1 MHEGFREHRAERHE
15 AAAEHDWQVRHDAYV
30 ELIGTART
38 FDGAPAPE
46 GLLLA
51 PGETVFLHVAGC
63 ALVEERRGQGTY
75 VGHSQGVSVPVVRIG
90 GRQIRYRV
98 GATKGHYV
106 QGTPTPTAV
115 DTGATVITSTR
126 VIFQGTRQTR
136 QCPFARLVGYQPR
149 CRRQHH
155 LLPLEPVH
163 PRHHPLR
170 HGRRWPTFD
179 FRLELALAH
188 FRGTVDDLV
197 SGLVADLA
205 AIDAARPA
213 APAPGRAHRGRAPLR
228 LRTLHPAT
236 PSGSGH
242 RPTTPRARRHR
253 RPRNP
258 VASTVQAGWYPDP
271 WGAAPLRWWDGRAWS
286 WQTAAPGSPG
296 GG

>member
-136 QCPFARLVGYQPR
+136 QCPFARLVGY
-149 CRRQHH
+149 HH
-155 LLPLEPVH
+155 DADGSTTFSLSNRSTPVTIH
-163 PRHHPLR
+163 Y
-170 HGRRWPTFD
+170 GTAAAPTFD

-188 FRGTVDDLV
+188 FRGTVDQFV

-213 APAPGRAHRGRAPLR
+213 PAPGPTEPPAPAADAASAIP
-228 LRTLHPAT
+228 PASV
-236 PSGSGH
+236 PAAM
-242 RPTTPRARRHR
+242 PP
-253 RPRNP
+253 PPPPPPPQP